1 MGNGAGRRLNLGK
14 LRRFVVVAVR
24 IDVGVVVV
32 VDDAASECTSQPTS
46 AMELTTETVLDS
58 DSVAVG

>member
-1 MGNGAGRRLNLGK
+1 LNLGK

-24 IDVGVVVV
+24 IDVGVVVVVVV

>member
-1 MGNGAGRRLNLGK
+1 MNLGK

-24 IDVGVVVV
+24 IDVGVVVVV

>member
-1 MGNGAGRRLNLGK
+1 LNLGK

-24 IDVGVVVV
+24 IDVGVVVVVV

-58 DSVAVG
+58 DSVAIG